1 MSVTAILSRV
11 KYLVSQNR
19 FQIVNRREH
28 HAQSINSHLAKQIVR
43 QLSIADFC
51 KCELDYDVSG
61 EYVWVFKT
69 TFELVYYIRFKFI
82 TNNQMVKF
90 ISFHIARY

>member
-1 MSVTAILSRV
+1 MSVTVILSRV

-19 FQIVNRREH
+19 FQIVNRREY
-28 HAQSINSHLAKQIVR
+28 HAQSVNSQLAKHIVR
-43 QLSIADFC
+43 QLSTTDFC
-51 KCELDYDVSG
+51 KCELDYDGSG
-61 EYVWVFKT
+61 EYVWIFKT
-69 TFELVYYIRFKFI
+69 TVEFVYYIKFKFI